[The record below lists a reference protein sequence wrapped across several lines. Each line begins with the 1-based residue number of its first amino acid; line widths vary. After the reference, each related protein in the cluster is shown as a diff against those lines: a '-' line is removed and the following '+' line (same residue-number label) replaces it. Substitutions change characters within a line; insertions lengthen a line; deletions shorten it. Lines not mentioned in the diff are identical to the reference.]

1 MIELSRS
8 ASFSHINLSNAANA
22 LSGKRSNEGATAE
35 GNDNRGNRASPL
47 GSVVE
52 SDALRVKTDLGKNES
67 VQPDEAAAALSL
79 EPRFKGDAS
88 EVSVSLEGDSYK
100 LRQPSAPSGNGLLSP
115 LVDGSKS
122 GGVTQTQSAE
132 GHSEEPAKVSPRT
145 SQQQSLL
152 QNINRPDAS
161 EIIGTQ
167 VSVRT

>member
-1 MIELSRS
+1 MIEFSRPV
-8 ASFSHINLSNAANA
+8 SFSHINLSNAANA
-22 LSGKRSNEGATAE
+22 PSGKRSLEEAAVEDDKG
-35 GNDNRGNRASPL
+35 RGSRAAPP
-47 GSVVE
+47 GSVAE
-52 SDALRVKTDLGKNES
+52 NDALRVKTDLGKNES

-79 EPRFKGDAS
+79 EPRFKGDVS

-100 LRQPSAPSGNGLLSP
+100 LRQPSAPSGSNLLSP

-122 GGVTQTQSAE
+122 GGATQTQSAE
-132 GHSEEPAKVSPRT
+132 MHSEEPAKNPSRI
-145 SQQQSLL
+145 SQLQSLL